1 MSVAVLFVNFRVY
14 DDLDRSLT
22 ALYPFLSSDDE
33 IVVVDNES
41 QRDRLAWLTAR
52 HPRALALPRRE
63 NIGFAAA
70 INLAVRNSSRPFL
83 LLLNPDA
90 LVQGPVPRVLEEWLV
105 THPDTAVAGP
115 RILNADGSVQPS
127 ARRFP
132 GISAAIGG
140 RSTWLSQ
147 RFPNNW
153 FSRQHLLGM
162 TAETPLDVDWIA
174 GSCLM
179 TTRAAFERVGGFDE
193 QFFLYWEDAD
203 YCRRLNALGLKS
215 TYLPGVT
222 VKHAGGHSAEQV
234 LTLAIR
240 AFHASALR
248 LHMKHGGLPAR
259 MTAPLANAAIRLR
272 LAWRVRQAARAAH
285 P

>member
-1 MSVAVLFVNFRVY
+1 MAVAVLIVNFRVY

-22 ALYPFLSSDDE
+22 ALYPFLSPEDE
-33 IVVVDNES
+33 VVVVDNES

-52 HPRALALPRRE
+52 HPRVVALPRRE
-63 NIGFAAA
+63 NIGFAAG
-70 INLAVRNSSRPFL
+70 INLAVRNSTQPYL

-90 LVQGPVPRVLEEWLV
+90 LVEGPVPRVLEEWLAA
-105 THPDTAVAGP
+105 HPDTAVAGP
-115 RILNADGSVQPS
+115 RILNTDGSVQPS

-132 GISAAIGG
+132 GISAALGG

-153 FSRQHLLGM
+153 FSRRHLLGL
-162 TAETPLDVDWIA
+162 TADAPLDVDWIA
-174 GSCLM
+174 GSCMM

-203 YCRRLNALGLKS
+203 YCRRLKAMGLKS
-215 TYLPGVT
+215 TYVPGVAVT
-222 VKHAGGHSAEQV
+222 HAGGHSSEQV
-234 LTLAIR
+234 LTLAMR

-248 LHMKHGGLPAR
+248 LHLKHGGFPAR
-259 MTAPLANAAIRLR
+259 ATAPLANTAMRLR
-272 LAWRVRQAARAAH
+272 LAWHVRQAARAER